1 MATIRDAAQVAQQ
14 LQELAARLHSELTD
28 GDVDFTAMA
37 RLADDLGESADRL
50 ASAFAAMD
58 EALLQRLPGQAA
70 ERESGDGDEGG
81 GRGGRRQRQRQRRQE
96 PAQRG
101 GDDEDSETKEELLER
116 ARQVGIEGRSAMS
129 KEDLRKAV
137 EAEESISKEELLE
150 RARQADIPGRS
161 EMTKE
166 ELREAL
172 RSA

>member
-14 LQELAARLHSELTD
+14 LQELAARLHSELTN
-28 GDVDFTAMA
+28 GDVDFTAMT

-58 EALLQRLPGQAA
+58 EALMQRLPGQGG
-70 ERESGDGDEGG
+70 ERESRGGDEG
-81 GRGGRRQRQRQRRQE
+81 GGRRQRQRQRRQE

-137 EAEESISKEELLE
+137 EAADSLSKEELLE
-150 RARQADIPGRS
+150 RAREADIPGRS

-172 RSA
+172 RSS

>member
-14 LQELAARLHSELTD
+14 LQELAGRLHSELTD
-28 GDVDFTAMA
+28 GDVDFTAMT

-58 EALLQRLPGQAA
+58 EALMQRLPGQGG
-70 ERESGDGDEGG
+70 EREAREGDE

-101 GDDEDSETKEELLER
+101 GDDEDSETKDELLER
-116 ARQVGIEGRSAMS
+116 AKQVGIEGRSAMS
-129 KEDLRKAV
+129 KEELRKAV
-137 EAEESISKEELLE
+137 EAAESLSKEDLLE
-150 RARQADIPGRS
+150 RAREADIPGRS

-172 RSA
+172 RST

>member
-1 MATIRDAAQVAQQ
+1 MATIRDAAQVAQE

-37 RLADDLGESADRL
+37 RLADDLGEAADKL

-58 EALLQRLPGQAA
+58 EALMQRLPGQAA
-70 ERESGDGDEGG
+70 ERESRGGDEGDS
-81 GRGGRRQRQRQRRQE
+81 GRRQRQRQRRQE

-101 GDDEDSETKEELLER
+101 DDEESETKEELLER

-137 EAEESISKEELLE
+137 EAEEAISKEELLE
-150 RARQADIPGRS
+150 RAREADIPGRS

-172 RSA
+172 RSG